1 MVMGDIITGCD
12 VLVVGGGPGGYTAA
26 IRASQLGKDVILVEK
41 YDLGGVCVYSG
52 CIPSKALIHAA
63 NLIYEI
69 KNPGNMGI
77 KGSVEFDFKK
87 LQMWKFE
94 VVKKLRDGIGFL
106 CKKYGVQV
114 IKGEAYLE
122 SSDKARVTLPDGETS
137 TIKFGNAIIA
147 TGSRPADIPGF
158 PYDSRFVINSN
169 EALSLMKVPDD
180 MIIIGAGYISI
191 ELGTMYAKLG
201 TRVKIIQRSP
211 RILTKF
217 DPELVEVVSQ
227 KMKKLGMEVY
237 YNSKPEGMRM
247 ENKGVIVT
255 ISDKEGKKTELK
267 ADKIMVAVGV
277 KPNSVNLGLENTK
290 AELDKKGFIKVDEKR
305 RTTDPRIYAVG
316 DVAGAPFLAHKAFR
330 EGKVAAEVIAGLPS
344 AFDNRAIPE
353 TVFSEPE
360 IATVGLDEESARKKG
375 FEIITGRFPFRAS
388 GSALTLTGDGT
399 EGFVKVVAD
408 KKSGEILGIHIV
420 GANASM
426 LISEASLAI
435 ENAAFLED
443 LAGTIHPHPTLPE
456 ALAEAAEAALGKV
469 IHI

>member
-1 MVMGDIITGCD
+1 MVMGDIVTGCD

-41 YDLGGVCVYSG
+41 YDLGGVCVYRG

-63 NLIYEI
+63 NLIYAI
-69 KNPGNMGI
+69 KNPGNTGI

-87 LQMWKFE
+87 LQQWKFE

-106 CKKYGVQV
+106 CKKYGVAV
-114 IKGEAYLE
+114 IKGEVFFE
-122 SSDKARVTLPDGETS
+122 SSDKARVTLPDGEIQ
-137 TIKFGNAIIA
+137 TIQFENAIIA
-147 TGSRPADIPGF
+147 TGSRPSDFPGF
-158 PYDSRFVINSN
+158 PYDGKFIINSN
-169 EALSLMKVPDD
+169 EALSLMRVPDD
-180 MIIIGAGYISI
+180 MVIIGAGYIGI

-201 TRVKIIQRSP
+201 TKVKITQRSP

-227 KMKKLGMEVY
+227 KMKKLGMEIY
-237 YNSKPEGMRM
+237 YNSKPEGMRK
-247 ENKGVIVT
+247 ENNRVVVT

-277 KPNSVNLGLENTK
+277 KPNSESIGLENTK
-290 AELDKKGFIKVDEKR
+290 VEVDEKGFIKVDEKR
-305 RTTDPRIYAVG
+305 RTTAPKIYAVG

-330 EGKVAAEVIAGLPS
+330 EGKVAAEAIAGLPS
-344 AFDNRAIPE
+344 AFDNRAIPA

-360 IATVGLDEESARKKG
+360 IATVGLGEESAKKSY
-375 FEIITGRFPFRAS
+375 EIITGRFPFRAS
-388 GSALTLTGDGT
+388 GSALTLINGT
-399 EGFVKVVAD
+399 EGFVKVVAN
-408 KKSGEILGIHIV
+408 KKNGEILGIHIV
-420 GANASM
+420 GADASM
-426 LISEASLAI
+426 LVSEASLAI

-456 ALAEAAEAALGKV
+456 ALAEAAEVALGKV

>member
-1 MVMGDIITGCD
+1 MVMGDIVTGCD

-41 YDLGGVCVYSG
+41 YDLGGVCVYRG

-63 NLIYEI
+63 NLIYTI
-69 KNPGNMGI
+69 KNPGSTGI
-77 KGSVEFDFKK
+77 KATVEFDFKK
-87 LQMWKFE
+87 LQQWKFE

-106 CKKYGVQV
+106 CKKYGVAV
-114 IKGEAYLE
+114 IKGEVFFE
-122 SSDKARVTLPDGETS
+122 SSDKARITLPDGEVQ
-137 TIKFGNAIIA
+137 TIKFENAIIA
-147 TGSRPADIPGF
+147 TGSYASDFPGI
-158 PYDSRFVINSN
+158 PYDGKFVINSN
-169 EALSLMKVPDD
+169 EALSLMKVPSDLV
-180 MIIIGAGYISI
+180 IIGAGYIGI

-201 TRVKIIQRSP
+201 TIVKIIQRSS

-227 KMKKLGMEVY
+227 KMKKLGIEVY
-237 YNSKPEGMRM
+237 YNSKPEGIRK
-247 ENKGVIVT
+247 ESNGVIIT

-277 KPNSVNLGLENTK
+277 KPNSEKIGLENTK
-290 AELDKKGFIKVDEKR
+290 VKLDEKGFIKVDKAR
-305 RTTDPRIYAVG
+305 RTTDPKIFAVG
-316 DVAGAPFLAHKAFR
+316 DVAGPPFLAHKAFR
-330 EGKVAAEVIAGLPS
+330 EGKVAAEVIAGKPS
-344 AFDNRAIPE
+344 AFDNRAIPA

-360 IATVGLDEESARKKG
+360 VATVGLDEESAKKMG
-375 FEIITGRFPFRAS
+375 YEITIGKFPFRAS
-388 GSALTLTGDGT
+388 GSALTIINGT

-408 KKSGEILGIHIV
+408 KKTGEILGIHIV
-420 GANASM
+420 GPNASM
-426 LISEASLAI
+426 LVSEASLAI

-456 ALAEAAEAALGKV
+456 TLAEAAEVALGKV